1 MVILGDSVTLV
12 TLANLME
19 IRVTLGIILLV
30 SFFFLFWYIFVF
42 IIFIIF
48 VSLTDL
54 ERGIY

>member
-30 SFFFLFWYIFVF
+30 SFFFSFLVYICVYHLYYFSF
-42 IIFIIF
+42 
-48 VSLTDL
+48 
-54 ERGIY
+54 G